1 MSSNFVRFQEILN
14 QAFAENLISPTQK
27 LAKPLKN
34 LALHFLIG
42 IPFCFGFYLGQ
53 NGFSETCV
61 HIAPLLSPQSSVS
74 SMTAKMHFLAKTS
87 VIYTAAKGTPPTY
100 QIGFIPQSKYPVLY

>member
-42 IPFCFGFYLGQ
+42 IPFCFGLNLGQ

-61 HIAPLLSPQSSVS
+61 HIAPLLSPQSSAVS
-74 SMTAKMHFLAKTS
+74 SMAVGVVEFSREGYKIRKDFA
-87 VIYTAAKGTPPTY
+87 
-100 QIGFIPQSKYPVLY
+100 